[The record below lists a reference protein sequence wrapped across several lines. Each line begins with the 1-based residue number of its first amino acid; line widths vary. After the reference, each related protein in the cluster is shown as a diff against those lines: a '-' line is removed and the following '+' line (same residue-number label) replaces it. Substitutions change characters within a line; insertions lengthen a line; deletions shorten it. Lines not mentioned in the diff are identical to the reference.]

1 MADKLELGM
10 IMTRAGGGRGAITKH
25 LSAINMCTCS
35 KIDLPVVDR
44 ALESDLAHRETGSKI
59 HFIKFIS
66 K

>member
-10 IMTRAGGGRGAITKH
+10 IMTRAGGGRGALTKH

-44 ALESDLAHRETGSKI
+44 ALE
-59 HFIKFIS
+59 
-66 K
+66 